1 MSHNV
6 HTAIV
11 HAIEVLLGIN
21 DNDSET
27 RLMEP
32 LILLSFKFH
41 GLSVCVGMHTLAVA
55 TSFSLAVLW

>member
-11 HAIEVLLGIN
+11 HAIEVVLGIN

-27 RLMEP
+27 HLMKP

-41 GLSVCVGMHTLAVA
+41 GLSVGVGMHTLAIK
-55 TSFSLAVLW
+55 

>member
-6 HTAIV
+6 NTAIV
-11 HAIEVLLGIN
+11 HAIEDVLGIN

-27 RLMEP
+27 HLMKP

-41 GLSVCVGMHTLAVA
+41 GLSVGVGMHTLAIK
-55 TSFSLAVLW
+55 